1 VRSGK
6 AGFGKAR
13 CNVSVKGIYLETTIE
28 ALIKK
33 LEIKS
38 LVSLDK
44 VARLTLDFSA
54 EDNETIDRVNRL
66 MRADETVEITIKSQ
80 GE

>member
-1 VRSGK
+1 MEIT
-6 AGFGKAR
+6 FE
-13 CNVSVKGIYLETTIE
+13 C
-28 ALIKK
+28 LIKK

-54 EDNETIDRVNRL
+54 EDSNVVDKVNRL
-66 MRADETVEITIKSQ
+66 MKADEEVEITIRKL
-80 GE
+80 E

>member
-1 VRSGK
+1 ME
-6 AGFGKAR
+6 A
-13 CNVSVKGIYLETTIE
+13 TIE

-54 EDNETIDRVNRL
+54 EDDEIINKVNRL
-66 MRADETVEITIKSQ
+66 MRADEEVEVTIKAIKNDQ
-80 GE
+80 L

>member
-1 VRSGK
+1 MEI
-6 AGFGKAR
+6 GF
-13 CNVSVKGIYLETTIE
+13 T

-44 VARLTLDFSA
+44 AGRLIIDFNA
-54 EDNETIDRVNRL
+54 ENPEIANELNKLMKADREVF
-66 MRADETVEITIKSQ
+66 VTIKD